1 MRGPI
6 FIVWANLTPFSLQGG
21 MMSGEQARGDPY
33 NTLSEETCCAPAPP
47 SAPLR
52 TAVSPAAVRGCDLKL
67 TGLTQN
73 LGQV

>member
-6 FIVWANLTPFSLQGG
+6 FIFWANLTPFSLQGG

-33 NTLSEETCCAPAPP
+33 NTLSEETCCAPAPC
-47 SAPLR
+47 SAPLL
-52 TAVSPAAVRGCDLKL
+52 TACPAAVRGCNLKF